1 MSSATVTRMTR
12 ALLILVAAL
21 VAVPAAGAGSRQ
33 SSPLTGKVWVAATV
47 FGKAPLAGTDLTA
60 EFTAAGDLTG
70 SAGCNRFAGTFT
82 TFGPS
87 LRVSALSYSQMACA
101 PKIMIRETTYLK
113 ALAGSLSYAV
123 SGGRLTL
130 RNGAGRIVLTYTVES
145 QALAGTSW
153 KVTAYNNGKQ
163 AVVSVAAGSKLT
175 AVFGKDG
182 SLTGFAGCNNYDA
195 PYRATPPKLSI
206 GTVAS
211 TRKECGT
218 PKGVMTQELQYLTA
232 LHTAASYRIEGNT
245 LELRTA
251 SGALAAELQ
260 RR

>member
-1 MSSATVTRMTR
+1 MSSSKVTRMTR

-21 VAVPAAGAGSRQ
+21 LAVSAADAGSTQ
-33 SSPLTGKVWVAATV
+33 SSPLTGKVWVTTTV
-47 FGKAPLAGTDLTA
+47 LGNAPLPGTQLTA

-70 SAGCNRFAGTFT
+70 SAGCNRFGGTFT
-82 TFGPS
+82 TFGQS
-87 LRVSALSYSQMACA
+87 LRVSALSTTQMACA
-101 PKIMIRETTYLK
+101 PKIMAQETAYLK
-113 ALAGSLSYAV
+113 ALVGSRSYAV
-123 SGGRLTL
+123 SGARLTL
-130 RNGAGRIVLTYTVES
+130 RNAAGRAVLTYTVES

-153 KVTAYNNGKQ
+153 NVTAYNNAKQ

-182 SLTGFAGCNNYDA
+182 SLTGFAGCNDYDA
-195 PYRATPPKLSI
+195 PYQATPPKLSI

-211 TRKECGT
+211 TRKECAT

-232 LHTAASYRIEGNT
+232 LHTAARYRIEGNT

-251 SGALAAELQ
+251 SGALAAEFE